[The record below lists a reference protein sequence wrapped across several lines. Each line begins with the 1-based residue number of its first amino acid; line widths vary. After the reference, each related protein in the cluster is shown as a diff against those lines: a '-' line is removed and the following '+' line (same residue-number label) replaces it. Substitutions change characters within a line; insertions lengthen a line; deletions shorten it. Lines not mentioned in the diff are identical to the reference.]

1 MYATKQDII
10 ELHGAEFLFLIARR
24 GDDETD
30 LSGPLT
36 NQAIADALSHASSE
50 ADAFIAVR
58 YPTPVPSVP
67 PIVRSHVINIACH
80 QLASTHDRMTEI
92 IRQRYED
99 ALRWLRDLSSGR
111 ANLPGGD
118 DGTGTGTPQAAPET
132 FDFASSEPL
141 FQRGFDR

>member
-10 ELHGAEFLFLIARR
+10 DLHGAEFLFLIAHR
-24 GDDETD
+24 GEEED

-36 NQAIADALSHASSE
+36 NAAIVDALSHASSE
-50 ADAFIAVR
+50 ADSFISRR
-58 YPTPVPSVP
+58 YPTPVQSP
-67 PIVRSHVINIACH
+67 PTIVRSHVINIACH

-99 ALRWLRDLSSGR
+99 ALRWLRDLAKGN
-111 ANLPGGD
+111 ADLPGGD
-118 DGTGTGTPQAAPET
+118 DGTGTGTPQPAPET

-141 FQRGFDR
+141 FKRGFDR